1 MTPTDPD
8 LARIAKLQ
16 ARHQNILIVLSV
28 VVAVSAMV
36 AWKSMSTL
44 REFNEVQKQSLAG
57 RKPDSPA
64 KTAMT
69 RHPSVRQLGDAGGS
83 EPRHAA
89 KNPWTK
95 QQRAEEHGATV
106 DTTPAR
112 STQVAGANTV
122 AVRAGRQ

>member
-16 ARHQNILIVLSV
+16 ARPQNILIVLSV
-28 VVAVSAMV
+28 VVAVSARV

-44 REFNEVQKQSLAG
+44 REFNELQKQSVAA

-69 RHPSVRQLGDAGGS
+69 RRPSVRQLSEAHS
-83 EPRHAA
+83 EPRQ
-89 KNPWTK
+89 PTK
-95 QQRAEEHGATV
+95 STWNKQPRSEDQNVAT
-106 DTTPAR
+106 DTPPSR
-112 STQVAGANTV
+112 STQVAGANTFLG
-122 AVRAGRQ
+122 RAGRQ

>member
-1 MTPTDPD
+1 MTTSDPD

-44 REFNEVQKQSLAG
+44 REFNELQKQSAVG
-57 RKPDSPA
+57 RKAELPA
-64 KTAMT
+64 KTALT
-69 RHPSVRQLGDAGGS
+69 RHSSVRPLSDAGS
-83 EPRHAA
+83 EPRHA
-89 KNPWTK
+89 TK
-95 QQRAEEHGATV
+95 SSWNRPQRSEDQNATV
-106 DTTPAR
+106 DTASAR

>member
-44 REFNEVQKQSLAG
+44 HEFNELQKQSLAG
-57 RKPDSPA
+57 RKPDAPA
-64 KTAMT
+64 KTALT
-69 RHPSVRQLGDAGGS
+69 RRPSVRQLGDAGN
-83 EPRHAA
+83 EPRPAA
-89 KNPWTK
+89 KSSWNK
-95 QQRAEEHGATV
+95 QQPSQDQNATAGSA
-106 DTTPAR
+106 PAR

>member
-8 LARIAKLQ
+8 LGRIAKLQ

-44 REFNEVQKQSLAG
+44 REFNELQKQSLAG
-57 RKPDSPA
+57 RKPDSSA

-69 RHPSVRQLGDAGGS
+69 RHPSVRQLGDAGS

-89 KNPWTK
+89 KSTWNR
-95 QQRAEEHGATV
+95 QQRAEEQSATV
-106 DTTPAR
+106 DTPPAR